1 MNYVDLYHQ
10 TPLYVP
16 MQRLDTVRQFR
27 SRLLQAME
35 QRGLTQSALAR
46 RIGVDRSTL
55 SQLLSVDAD
64 RLPRAD
70 TVAAIAANL
79 QISLDW
85 LLGLRQEEEVGA
97 HILQQSLQIE
107 PGDPENA
114 ARRLAEWHDAAAG
127 YKIRYVPASLPDLM
141 KTDLVIDHE
150 YAPAPSREVDDAR
163 LEAAKRLAY
172 SRLPETDVEVC
183 SSMQSVRGFALGQGM
198 WEGLPLDA
206 RAAQLERMIR
216 LSRELYPT
224 FRWFLYDAREIWSV
238 PMTIFG
244 PKRAAVYMG
253 SMYFVFNTTE
263 HIRVLTGNFDNLIR
277 LARVQPTDI
286 ADYLGDLRELLGTA
300 EASAA

>member
-1 MNYVDLYHQ
+1 
-10 TPLYVP
+10 
-16 MQRLDTVRQFR
+16 MQRIDTVRQFR

-35 QRGLTQSALAR
+35 ERGLSQSALAR

-55 SQLLSVDAD
+55 SQLLSADAD

-85 LLGLRQEEEVGA
+85 LLGLRQEDEVGA
-97 HILQQSLQIE
+97 HILSQSLQIE

-114 ARRLAEWHDAAAG
+114 HRRLSEWHAAAAG
-127 YKIRYVPASLPDLM
+127 YKIRYVPSSLPDLM
-141 KTDLVIDHE
+141 KTDAVIDHE
-150 YAPAPSREVDDAR
+150 YAPAPDREVDEAR
-163 LEAAKRLAY
+163 DEAAARLAY

-183 SSMQSVRGFALGQGM
+183 SSIQSLRGFALGQGM
-198 WEGLPLDA
+198 WEGLPLAA
-206 RAAQLERMIR
+206 RVEQLEQMIT
-216 LSRELYPT
+216 LTRELYPT
-224 FRWFLYDAREIWSV
+224 FRWFLFNAREIWSV

-277 LARVQPTDI
+277 LARIQPTDI
-286 ADYLGDLRELLGTA
+286 ADFLAGLRRQLDEGPAAAA
-300 EASAA
+300 E

>member
-1 MNYVDLYHQ
+1 
-10 TPLYVP
+10 
-16 MQRLDTVRQFR
+16 
-27 SRLLQAME
+27 ME
-35 QRGLTQSALAR
+35 DRGLTQSALAR

-55 SQLLSVDAD
+55 SQLLSADAD

-97 HILQQSLQIE
+97 HILSQTLEIE

-114 ARRLAEWHDAAAG
+114 GRRLAEWHDAAAG
-127 YKIRYVPASLPDLM
+127 YKIRYVPSSLPDLM
-141 KTDLVIDHE
+141 KTDAVIVHE
-150 YAPAPSREVDDAR
+150 YAPAPTREVDDAMA
-163 LEAAKRLAY
+163 EAAKRLAY

-183 SSMQSVRGFALGQGM
+183 SSLQSVRSFGLGQGM
-198 WEGLPLDA
+198 WEGLTKAQRLEQLD
-206 RAAQLERMIR
+206 RMIH
-216 LSRELYPT
+216 LVRELYPT
-224 FRWFLYDAREIWSV
+224 FRWFLFNARQIWSV

-277 LARVQPTDI
+277 LAEVPPTDI
-286 ADYLGDLRELLGTA
+286 AGYLTALRDEVAGTD
-300 EASAA
+300 